1 MGKYKYLAKNIGL
14 LTLSNFATNL
24 LNFFLV
30 PLYTNVLSTSDYGTY
45 DLISTTIGVLLP
57 ILTLNIQEAVM
68 RYAMDRNYDRKAV
81 LTIGVRYVALGS
93 IIVIAGLAVNAFFN
107 FNKLINEYWIFFFLM
122 FFVQSLS
129 GLTTFYIRGVD
140 KVYEL
145 SISSAIASFVTI
157 SLNIIFLVLL
167 KWGLIGYFLANL
179 IGPFVQVIFLIVRGQ
194 LIKDLNLKEK
204 YKAETKEMLS
214 YSRPLI
220 ANSIAWWVN
229 NAADRYVV
237 IFFCGLAAN
246 GVYSVASKIPSILN
260 VFQVIFNQAWSLSA
274 VKDFDPDDKSG
285 FFANT
290 YAAYN
295 CFLTVVCSAIIVMDK
310 PLARFLYAKD
320 FFVAWRFV
328 PWLTIAVL
336 FGALS
341 GYLGGFFT
349 AAKDSKMFAISTVA
363 GAITN
368 IVLNLLITPVLG
380 PLGAAIATTVCYFEV
395 YVIRFVQSKKYI
407 SFKIKLVRDILTY
420 LLLVLQAI
428 VILLVDNTGKLYG
441 ILVTIF
447 IVICILHVKDI
458 YNITKK
464 FAVRARDRIMN

>member
-285 FFANT
+285 F
-290 YAAYN
+290 
-295 CFLTVVCSAIIVMDK
+295 LQIRMLHI
-310 PLARFLYAKD
+310 
-320 FFVAWRFV
+320 
-328 PWLTIAVL
+328 
-336 FGALS
+336 
-341 GYLGGFFT
+341 T
-349 AAKDSKMFAISTVA
+349 AF
-363 GAITN
+363 
-368 IVLNLLITPVLG
+368 
-380 PLGAAIATTVCYFEV
+380 
-395 YVIRFVQSKKYI
+395 
-407 SFKIKLVRDILTY
+407 
-420 LLLVLQAI
+420 
-428 VILLVDNTGKLYG
+428 
-441 ILVTIF
+441 
-447 IVICILHVKDI
+447 
-458 YNITKK
+458 
-464 FAVRARDRIMN
+464 

>member
-167 KWGLIGYFLANL
+167 KWGLIE
-179 IGPFVQVIFLIVRGQ
+179 IGR
-194 LIKDLNLKEK
+194 
-204 YKAETKEMLS
+204 A
-214 YSRPLI
+214 
-220 ANSIAWWVN
+220 
-229 NAADRYVV
+229 
-237 IFFCGLAAN
+237 
-246 GVYSVASKIPSILN
+246 
-260 VFQVIFNQAWSLSA
+260 
-274 VKDFDPDDKSG
+274 
-285 FFANT
+285 
-290 YAAYN
+290 
-295 CFLTVVCSAIIVMDK
+295 
-310 PLARFLYAKD
+310 
-320 FFVAWRFV
+320 
-328 PWLTIAVL
+328 
-336 FGALS
+336 
-341 GYLGGFFT
+341 
-349 AAKDSKMFAISTVA
+349 
-363 GAITN
+363 
-368 IVLNLLITPVLG
+368 
-380 PLGAAIATTVCYFEV
+380 
-395 YVIRFVQSKKYI
+395 
-407 SFKIKLVRDILTY
+407 
-420 LLLVLQAI
+420 
-428 VILLVDNTGKLYG
+428 
-441 ILVTIF
+441 
-447 IVICILHVKDI
+447 HV
-458 YNITKK
+458 
-464 FAVRARDRIMN
+464 

>member
-1 MGKYKYLAKNIGL
+1 M
-14 LTLSNFATNL
+14 
-24 LNFFLV
+24 
-30 PLYTNVLSTSDYGTY
+30 
-45 DLISTTIGVLLP
+45 
-57 ILTLNIQEAVM
+57 
-68 RYAMDRNYDRKAV
+68 
-81 LTIGVRYVALGS
+81 
-93 IIVIAGLAVNAFFN
+93 
-107 FNKLINEYWIFFFLM
+107 
-122 FFVQSLS
+122 
-129 GLTTFYIRGVD
+129 
-140 KVYEL
+140 
-145 SISSAIASFVTI
+145 
-157 SLNIIFLVLL
+157 
-167 KWGLIGYFLANL
+167 
-179 IGPFVQVIFLIVRGQ
+179 
-194 LIKDLNLKEK
+194 
-204 YKAETKEMLS
+204 
-214 YSRPLI
+214 
-220 ANSIAWWVN
+220 
-229 NAADRYVV
+229 
-237 IFFCGLAAN
+237 
-246 GVYSVASKIPSILN
+246 
-260 VFQVIFNQAWSLSA
+260 
-274 VKDFDPDDKSG
+274 
-285 FFANT
+285 
-290 YAAYN
+290 
-295 CFLTVVCSAIIVMDK
+295 
-310 PLARFLYAKD
+310 
-320 FFVAWRFV
+320 